1 MGSSYLFLS
10 IIYLIIKIFNNKV
23 DVPTKLTQINDFII
37 SLLMLWLLVCIVL
50 NIKPL
55 YQI

>member
-23 DVPTKLTQINDFII
+23 DVPTKLTQINDFTI

>member
-10 IIYLIIKIFNNKV
+10 IIYLIIKIFNKKV